1 MPPSPG
7 QLPVQVPVD
16 EPILNK
22 PYDVPEWHWVYGAD
36 GVANKMPG
44 RRPAAY
50 FWSGRR
56 AGDRQGGLEGI
67 EADVG
72 SERLT
77 LVNALR
83 QDVAKW
89 RASGYENATVTTK
102 KLLAHWHDKNRP
114 RRFFFCQLE
123 AVETIIYLR
132 EILAS
137 GRKPRWNTVVS
148 PDDYQRLTKEVLQQL
163 SHMGAPMC
171 W

>member
-1 MPPSPG
+1 MPPPANN
-7 QLPVQVPVD
+7 LPVQVPVD
-16 EPILNK
+16 EPILNR
-22 PYDVPEWHWVYGAD
+22 PYEVPEWHWVYGSD

-50 FWSGRR
+50 FWSGRQ

-102 KLLAHWHDKNRP
+102 KLLQHWHGGRP
-114 RRFFFCQLE
+114 SSGYQSPHLLHLLLHLLLQHPSH
-123 AVETIIYLR
+123 LR
-132 EILAS
+132 QRDPRQGGPWMPGPYPAS
-137 GRKPRWNTVVS
+137 
-148 PDDYQRLTKEVLQQL
+148 
-163 SHMGAPMC
+163 
-171 W
+171 